1 MRLPTLLLIL
11 ISPFSLANGDD
22 FVEIVTD
29 QSPTNELPKYPP
41 LEVGTPELKP
51 EVSNLLP
58 ELPSAQASLNSSLN
72 TSFSLNQGLLKDNI
86 ERMTVEF
93 LPEYSV
99 VWQVDPRIEQFANL
113 NISGTGYYDLLSQI
127 VKQYGIGACVRA
139 NKVIEIYNIQNNR
152 FYCED

>member
-41 LEVGTPELKP
+41 LEVGTPDIKP
-51 EVSNLLP
+51 VVNNLLP
-58 ELPSAQASLNSSLN
+58 ELPTAQSSTNSSLN

-86 ERMTVEF
+86 ERMTVDF

-113 NISGTGYYDLLSQI
+113 NISGTSYYDLLSQI